1 MLIPAKALTYGGPRS
16 RIQVQ
21 LPNGKILPAIAATP
35 INSSRV
41 AIGFDEN
48 GQAWAWG
55 ETSKIDL
62 QSTSIRKNR
71 PSPNQE
77 PVYPF
82 KAIAQ
87 WDNLGYIAQAGDRS
101 SQQVE
106 AQKILAF
113 GNRGKKK
120 NDFILLTETGSNQY
134 RLRNREGERNL
145 NFSSPEILEAFRLHG
160 RFYGDDYY
168 GILLKDERDWQN
180 SDLITVETGDS
191 INGTTTESTPNGGLN
206 RVQTRSATGS
216 TLWNPSRETLYS
228 PPIPRDFHGNILP
241 EYRGIT
247 FTQIDLIPLPPDPL
261 RISGF
266 AGDYY
271 ATPQDRANW
280 QASIDAC
287 VAGLVNGEPATPII
301 RGGQSFVDY
310 NSMQITNTQARR
322 RLLSGFLD
330 SISKITAINAI
341 TEIWDY
347 LIDGQLTV
355 TPNIELVV
363 PSSGSG
369 GSCSASIAGVAFPGA
384 YYTSVQ
390 PYNAIFD
397 QTSGNTL
404 TTDNR
409 ISADSYNN
417 SIPININNFN
427 TINHTS
433 NSVYNR
439 NYTSNDTLAENALE
453 GSTDTDSSYYLAGYT
468 SSETTTETTDTRNSV
483 NETTNNVTGLYKGS
497 DELCLYSKI
506 DNTKNNL
513 IGSRIVL
520 RKEGFND
527 FTNTT
532 TTTNG
537 QTESNTN
544 IIVPDIYLANKETNI
559 GLGRD
564 YFYIRVKDI
573 KNKINLSQLTTPF
586 SFTIAPAD
594 RQETIGRF
602 PLYFNY
608 PVKFSIQS
616 VTKRIFSNPPQN
628 ITISNS
634 ATPLTFYN
642 DEYYLSPNTSYP
654 IELIVFEGDAIYKL
668 SGTATINYQNTAKT
682 FTASNSYFP
691 GNYGQL
697 SYTESSVNTVSIT
710 IENSALIKYHALKGV
725 NTDSFGHLYSS
736 ANCLGL
742 FQKLLGANLDLPSGI
757 TRTTLYKRKN
767 NQIMIAF
774 SDNTNLTQRGDR
786 YADLYR
792 LQGNKP
798 IREGE
803 KKGTYYPVLNPNSS
817 SDPTLGLIGYY
828 D

>member
-1 MLIPAKALTYGGPRS
+1 MLIPAKALNYGGPRS
-16 RIQVQ
+16 TISCQ
-21 LPNGKILPAIAATP
+21 LPTGKILPALAATP
-35 INSSRV
+35 INTPNV
-41 AIGFDEN
+41 AVGFDQN
-48 GQAWAWG
+48 GQAWVWG
-55 ETSKIDL
+55 EVSKIEL

-77 PVYPF
+77 PLYPF

-87 WDNLGYIAQAGDRS
+87 WGNLGYIAQAGDRS

-120 NDFILLTETGSNQY
+120 NDFILLTEIGTNQY
-134 RLRNREGERNL
+134 RLKNREGERNL
-145 NFSSPEILEAFRLHG
+145 NFSSPEILEAFKANS

-168 GILLKDERDWQN
+168 GFLLRDEQDWRN
-180 SDLITVETGDS
+180 SDVITVQTGDS
-191 INGTTTESTPNGGLN
+191 INGTTTQSTPNGGFN
-206 RVQTRSATGS
+206 RVQTRARTGS
-216 TLWNPSRETLYS
+216 ASWNPPTNTLYS
-228 PPIPRDFHGNILP
+228 PPSGGL
-241 EYRGIT
+241 GIT
-247 FTQIDLIPLPPDPL
+247 YTQIDLIPLPPDPL
-261 RISGF
+261 IISGLT
-266 AGDYY
+266 GDYS

-287 VAGLVNGEPATPII
+287 VAGLVNVEPPPAITKGGE
-301 RGGQSFVDY
+301 SFKDY
-310 NSMQITNTQARR
+310 NQSWITNTQSRK

-330 SISKITAINAI
+330 SISKTTAINQI
-341 TEIWDY
+341 NETNSD

-355 TPNIELVV
+355 TPNTELIV

-369 GSCSASIAGVAFPGA
+369 GYCSALISWLSFRGA
-384 YYTSVQ
+384 YYTFVY
-390 PYNAIFD
+390 PYNAVFD
-397 QTSGNTL
+397 QTSSNTL
-404 TTDNR
+404 TTDNDTF
-409 ISADSYNN
+409 ADSYNN

-427 TINHTS
+427 TINYTV
-433 NSVYNR
+433 NSVYNS
-439 NYTSNDTLAENALE
+439 NYTSNDTFSESALE
-453 GSTDTDSSYYLAGYT
+453 GSLDSASSYYLAGYT
-468 SSETTTETTDTRNSV
+468 SYEKTTETTDTRNLV
-483 NETTNNVTGLYKGS
+483 DEITNSVTGLYKGS

-506 DNTKNNL
+506 DNTKDNL
-513 IGSRIVL
+513 IGSRIAL
-520 RKEGFND
+520 RREGFND

-532 TTTNG
+532 TTING
-537 QTESNTN
+537 QTESNTD

-564 YFYIRVKDI
+564 YFYIRVIGI

-586 SFTIAPAD
+586 NFNITQAD
-594 RQETIGRF
+594 IQERIGRF
-602 PLYFNY
+602 LLYFGY

-616 VTKRIFSNPPQN
+616 VTKNILSNPPQN

-634 ATPLTFYN
+634 ATPITFYN

-654 IELIVFEGDAIYKL
+654 IELIVFESDIIYKL
-668 SGTATINYQNTAKT
+668 SGTATINYQNTTET
-682 FTASNSYFP
+682 FTANNSFFP

-697 SYTESSVNTVSIT
+697 SYTESSLDTVSIT

-725 NTDSFGHLYSS
+725 NPATFGHLYSS

-742 FQKLLGANLDLPSGI
+742 FQKLLGTNFNLQSGI
-757 TRTTLYKRKN
+757 RRTTLYKRKN

-774 SDNTNLTQRGDR
+774 SDNSNLTQRGDR

-792 LQGNKP
+792 LQGNKF

-803 KKGTYYPVLNPNSS
+803 KKGTYYPVINPNSNS
-817 SDPTLGLIGYY
+817 NPSTSIIGYH